1 MLTQLNMLLD
11 KYIIAIQALKDIAE
25 HIENEELL
33 SLIKQQAEKIGNTE
47 FHIVIIGQFKR
58 GKSTLINYF
67 LGDDI
72 LPTGVIPITSI
83 ITHIRYSNKPRT
95 VVTFKNSK
103 TLEVNLGKIDQYISE
118 QHNPQNVKQVEKID
132 IYYPAV
138 ILKNGLVLIDT
149 PGIGSIHRHNTKEA
163 YRYLPQADAAIFL
176 ISSDAPISEL
186 ELDFLSEIKRY
197 FQKVFFVQNKIDYL
211 SEDEKKE
218 SLLFSANAISKH
230 LGKEI
235 NIYPVSARL
244 ALEGKKEKNTTAFKN
259 SSMALFEDVL
269 EKFLLKEKGDY
280 LLKSY
285 EEKLDY
291 IIQATKEQI
300 DFQISILNS
309 PIEVLEQQLE
319 EFKSKAAEVARLKKE
334 ALVLVEMDLKAV
346 IDLVENDIVGFR
358 TRNGK
363 IVKEGLT
370 NLYYQNQ
377 NMKFKEL
384 SSFLNAK
391 LELFIED
398 AYSEWDREQK
408 IKLKED
414 YGIIIKNFT
423 NRLNEAIDFIN
434 GVTYEVFRLKIAQP
448 LDEMAFVDKDRF
460 FFKFGSSSPAFLLP
474 KIKDF
479 LFLLPK
485 KIRDKIMLS
494 DLIDRVDE
502 ELEKNGNNLKWDY
515 SCKLKDSKFIFE
527 RVYQEK
533 VDQIIENVEEILKK
547 TLELRN
553 KERASV
559 EARVSL
565 FKQLDSRLHEIKGT
579 WIRLYEVTG
588 GK

>member
-1 MLTQLNMLLD
+1 MLLD